1 MTQTDI
7 SADRYRSR
15 ADRYAEIAANPDW
28 YSYTNPSHPA
38 LTDEM
43 AVFTRLL
50 ELVPG
55 PRALDLG
62 CGASAHDMFNLTNSG
77 YDVEGLDAIEENIA
91 VAKRNHPELAAK
103 LIVHDLREA
112 LPFADAFFDF
122 AYCDSVIQHLA
133 PSDVNEMMLPEAVRI
148 LKPGGVLQL
157 VFKCGNGVVTVHD
170 PTYDEDRNFQ
180 LYDPDQ
186 ILHRLQEVG
195 MTLVEGDDTAVLGG
209 VLRCADFR
217 QISYCV
223 MWTRKA

>member
-1 MTQTDI
+1 
-7 SADRYRSR
+7 
-15 ADRYAEIAANPDW
+15 
-28 YSYTNPSHPA
+28 
-38 LTDEM
+38 M
-43 AVFTRLL
+43 AVFARLL
-50 ELVPG
+50 ELVLG
-55 PRALDLG
+55 PRGLDLG
-62 CGASAHDMFNLTNSG
+62 CGPSAHDMVNLTSAG

-91 VAKRNHPELAAK
+91 VAKRNRPELAAK

-209 VLRCADFR
+209 VLRCTDFR